1 MQDKQLKNRPK
12 FLDLPIFRIILT
24 IASTVLS
31 VLVLVFSALIIYN
44 VTQNNY
50 EVAPIFLLW
59 TFVFLGLMSVV
70 LFLKKWTKVHLIKA
84 ITIIAINVTLG
95 VISLFA
101 KDNPYLFSL
110 TAGLYCVTIVI
121 SRLFELIQ
129 DHSIRSVVLN
139 ALIIIFAVVL
149 AFGIFT
155 SPTEQ
160 PEDIQSI
167 VLVECIFIAIVSF
180 VDAMLIALAQLKFK
194 VLFKIIIST
203 YSLEVLF
210 GLLIMI
216 VVFSFA
222 FVAMEPDINAYPDA
236 LWYCFAVVTTIG
248 FGDFAAVTPMGRIL
262 TVILGFYGIVV
273 VAVITSIVVN
283 FYNETQ
289 GKRDQK
295 EIKEISK
302 SEKKDR

>member
-101 KDNPYLFSL
+101 KDNPFLFSL

-149 AFGIFT
+149 GVGIF
-155 SPTEQ
+155 S
-160 PEDIQSI
+160 
-167 VLVECIFIAIVSF
+167 
-180 VDAMLIALAQLKFK
+180 
-194 VLFKIIIST
+194 
-203 YSLEVLF
+203 
-210 GLLIMI
+210 
-216 VVFSFA
+216 
-222 FVAMEPDINAYPDA
+222 
-236 LWYCFAVVTTIG
+236 
-248 FGDFAAVTPMGRIL
+248 
-262 TVILGFYGIVV
+262 
-273 VAVITSIVVN
+273 
-283 FYNETQ
+283 
-289 GKRDQK
+289 
-295 EIKEISK
+295 
-302 SEKKDR
+302 